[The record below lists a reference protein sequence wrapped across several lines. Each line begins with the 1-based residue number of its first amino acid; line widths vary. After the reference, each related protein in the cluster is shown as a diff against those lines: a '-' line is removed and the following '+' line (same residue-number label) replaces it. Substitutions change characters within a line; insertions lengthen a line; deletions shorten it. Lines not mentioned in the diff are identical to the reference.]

1 VIDHILLD
9 VIGALR
15 GALEGALLERLS
27 EEERFAVDVFIGD
40 ISFNTSYGLPGEPE
54 PSRVHADIA
63 IEWSTWSQS
72 AYRSWSIGEPSSERP
87 ELVVEVAFRLD
98 NLVTAPEPAALLAAL
113 GTAEPA
119 LSGDTL
125 GRQPVLV
132 ERRLDDDHEVAAAE
146 IGYAG
151 AWRLVDTLLEDP
163 AAIERELVG
172 LARFIASALVRL
184 ADLDLATFGADRKR
198 PNG

>member
-9 VIGALR
+9 LIGALR

-27 EEERFAVDVFIGD
+27 EDERFAVDVFVGD

-54 PSRVHADIA
+54 PSRVRADIA
-63 IEWSTWSQS
+63 MEWSTWSQS
-72 AYRSWSIGEPSSERP
+72 AYRSWSIGEPTPERP
-87 ELVVEVAFRLD
+87 ELVIEIAFRLD
-98 NLVTAPEPAALLAAL
+98 NLVTPPEPSAVLNAL

-125 GRQPVLV
+125 ERQPMLF
-132 ERRLDDDHEVAAAE
+132 ERRLDDEREVAAAE

-151 AWRLVDTLLEDP
+151 AWRLQDSLLEDP
-163 AAIERELVG
+163 SAIERELVG
-172 LARFIASALVRL
+172 LARFVASTLVRL
-184 ADLDLATFGADRKR
+184 ADLDLATFGADPR
-198 PNG
+198 PPIG